1 MEEPPE
7 PTCKT
12 SEFANF
18 IGRSVRLVQLMIQKG
33 VLPLAE
39 KGRLDTWDALNAY
52 ITHMQ
57 QTLGD
62 YDVTPADIIDARKRY
77 ALAKAE
83 KKEIEVALLKSELVY
98 VDDVMSD
105 WMNATSNFRGKIL
118 AMPSKLAAQCS
129 GADSATIKSVWD
141 KMVEEALAELEIKK
155 YAKKSQ

>member
-57 QTLGD
+57 QTLG
-62 YDVTPADIIDARKRY
+62 
-77 ALAKAE
+77 
-83 KKEIEVALLKSELVY
+83 EIEVALLKSELVY